1 MKKNLFCLG
10 TYVLQRDM
18 RIRLPKALLSNL
30 PLKCGETGLGVY
42 VDKENNEIVLKIQDE
57 APSEETSK

>member
-1 MKKNLFCLG
+1 MDNNLFCLG

-30 PLKCGETGLGVY
+30 PLKCGETVLGVY
-42 VDKENNEIVLKIQDE
+42 VDKEKNEIVLKIQGE
-57 APSEETSK
+57 VPSEETNK